1 MLAFSFPC
9 THLYDQTQL
18 TSRPTP
24 PQQDELSLLCRVA
37 TSKDAA
43 LGAQLMHSPGWAT
56 LETILQQ
63 M

>member
-1 MLAFSFPC
+1 MLEE
-9 THLYDQTQL
+9 TQL
-18 TSRPTP
+18 TNRPIP

>member
-1 MLAFSFPC
+1 MNK
-9 THLYDQTQL
+9 TQL
-18 TSRPTP
+18 THRPTP